1 MKPVQA
7 ERWAEI
13 RKKGQWSYIW
23 RVGILTYGLLM
34 CAIFVGMDIF
44 RQPGQFLQSLVG
56 NVRLWTCAGAVF
68 GFLTWHGTEWQYR
81 RHVRKQS
88 DS

>member
-1 MKPVQA
+1 MKPLQA

-13 RKKGQWSYIW
+13 RKRGQWNYIW
-23 RVGILTYGLLM
+23 RVGILTYGLIM
-34 CAIFVGMDIF
+34 CGVFIGMDTF
-44 RQPGQFLQSLVG
+44 RHPDQFVQSVLG
-56 NVRLWTCAGAVF
+56 NVPLWTFAGLVF

-81 RHVRKQS
+81 RHVRRQF